1 MKALRQRR
9 LAVQQAER
17 RLLHQQRIAALRI
30 ERARTRAR
38 QRLLAPAIVL
48 IGVIAGGWL
57 ARGLR
62 ASRPPKHSIARQ
74 ATAAPADRLLA
85 LVRLGMALWPLWR
98 QWRQI
103 GASGAPDAPPR

>member
-30 ERARTRAR
+30 ERVRTRAR
-38 QRLLAPAIVL
+38 QRLLAPAIVVV
-48 IGVIAGGWL
+48 GVIAGTWL

-62 ASRPPKHSIARQ
+62 APRPKHSIARQ
-74 ATAAPADRLLA
+74 ATDAPADRLLS